1 MGLPRD
7 IIFAYLV
14 GLAGLILVSTLK
26 LAIAPVFTSSFN
38 GLFFALAILLA
49 AGMGG
54 LAPGVFTMVLALPL
68 VYFFTEEASISRGP
82 DLILFAGVGF
92 GIAWLGGVLREERNK
107 ALLASKLLQRRES
120 YLQAILDSISD
131 ATIAS
136 KPSGEIVSFNAAA
149 ERLFGYREEVVLTR
163 NVRVLMA
170 DPYPPEENARA
181 DHPATGLARFI
192 GRNRL
197 VRGKRS
203 DGTTFPMSI
212 DVVRITTGEGL
223 IFIGFVRDMT
233 ERERAATRLE
243 QTEAELARLSRMS
256 EMGEMASALAHE
268 INQPLS
274 AVSNYVQGAKRMLE
288 LFDPAMLPA
297 LRDSLAAAATQALR
311 AGDIIHHLRI
321 FMAQGEIDKEI
332 VDVNSLIE
340 GAMALALAGTRED
353 GILVELDLAP
363 GGLEILGNPTQI
375 QQVIV
380 NLLRNAADAVRA
392 SERKVITIRTRR
404 NGSFARIELSDTGH
418 GISPNFGEE
427 IFKAF
432 VTTKRSGMGVGLSIS
447 KRIIEAHGGAISAR
461 SVAGRETIFTFTLPL
476 VDKEIQAHDK

>member
-1 MGLPRD
+1 M
-7 IIFAYLV
+7 V
-14 GLAGLILVSTLK
+14 GLAGLILVSALK

-38 GLFFALAILLA
+38 GLFFSLAILFA

-54 LAPGVFTMVLALPL
+54 MAPGVFTTVLALPL
-68 VYFFTEEASISRGP
+68 VYFFTDENSTSQGP
-82 DLILFAGVGF
+82 DMALFAGVGF

-107 ALLASKLLQRRES
+107 AIMATRLLQRREN
-120 YLQAILDSISD
+120 YLQAILDTISD
-131 ATIAS
+131 ATIAT

-149 ERLFGYREEVVLTR
+149 ERLFGYREKVVLTR
-163 NVRVLMA
+163 NVNILLTEPRQPDRGGGTERAPTGFARLM
-170 DPYPPEENARA
+170 
-181 DHPATGLARFI
+181 G
-192 GRNRL
+192 GSRL
-197 VRGKRS
+197 LRGKRS

-212 DVVRITTGEGL
+212 HVARIATSEGPL
-223 IFIGFVRDMT
+223 FIGFARDMT

-288 LFDPAMLPA
+288 VFDPAMLPA
-297 LRDSLAAAATQALR
+297 LRESLAATATQALR

-332 VDVNSLIE
+332 VDINTLIE

-353 GILVELDLAP
+353 GILTELDLAP
-363 GGLEILGNPTQI
+363 GPLEALGNPTQI

-392 SERKVITIRTRR
+392 SERKVITVRTRR
-404 NGSFARIELSDTGH
+404 SGKFVRVELSDTGH
-418 GISPNFGEE
+418 GIPPDFGDE

-447 KRIIEAHGGAISAR
+447 RRIIEGHGGAISAR
-461 SVAGRETIFTFTLPL
+461 TIPGRETIFTFTLPL
-476 VDKEIQAHDK
+476 VDREIQAHDQ

>member
-1 MGLPRD
+1 MGLPKD

-14 GLAGLILVSTLK
+14 GLAGLILVSTIK
-26 LAIAPVFTSSFN
+26 LAITPVFTSSFS

-54 LAPGVFTMVLALPL
+54 MAPGVFTMVLALPL
-68 VYFFTEEASISRGP
+68 VYFFTVDESTSQGP
-82 DLILFAGVGF
+82 DLVLFAGVGF
-92 GIAWLGGVLREERNK
+92 GIAWLGGVLREERIK
-107 ALLASKLLQRRES
+107 ALMATRLLLRRES
-120 YLQAILDSISD
+120 YLQAILDTISD

-149 ERLFGYREEVVLTR
+149 ERLFGYREKVVMTR
-163 NVRVLMA
+163 NVHILMA
-170 DPYPPEENARA
+170 SPHLPDRNSTAEYPS
-181 DHPATGLARFI
+181 TGFARFI

-197 VRGKRS
+197 LRGKRS

-223 IFIGFVRDMT
+223 LFIAFARDMT

-274 AVSNYVQGAKRMLE
+274 AISNYVQGAKRMLE

-297 LRDSLAAAATQALR
+297 LRESLAAAATQALR

-332 VDVNSLIE
+332 VDVNTLIE

-353 GILVELDLAP
+353 GILIELNLSP
-363 GGLEILGNPTQI
+363 GPLEALGNPTQI

-380 NLLRNAADAVRA
+380 NLLRNAADAVQA
-392 SERKVITIRTRR
+392 SERKIITIRTRQNDR
-404 NGSFARIELSDTGH
+404 FARIELSDTGH
-418 GISPNFGEE
+418 GIPPEFGEE

-432 VTTKRSGMGVGLSIS
+432 VSTKRRGMGVGLSIS
-447 KRIIEAHGGAISAR
+447 KRIIEAHGGAIEAR
-461 SVAGRETIFTFTLPL
+461 SITGKETVFTFTLPL
-476 VDKEIQAHDK
+476 VDREIDAHAQ

>member
-1 MGLPRD
+1 MGLSRD
-7 IIFAYLV
+7 ILLSYLV
-14 GLAGLILVSTLK
+14 GLAGLILVSALK
-26 LAIAPVFTSSFN
+26 LAVSPVFTTTFN
-38 GLFFALAILLA
+38 GLFFSLAILFA

-68 VYFFTEEASISRGP
+68 VYFFTEDNASQGP
-82 DLILFAGVGF
+82 DLALFAGVGF

-107 ALLASKLLQRRES
+107 AIMATRLLQRRES
-120 YLQAILDSISD
+120 YLQAILDTISD

-149 ERLFGYREEVVLTR
+149 ERLFGYREKVVLTR
-163 NVRVLMA
+163 NVSILMA
-170 DPYPPEENARA
+170 VPHQPDRSDETERS
-181 DHPATGLARFI
+181 ATGFAQLM

-197 VRGKRS
+197 IRGKRS
-203 DGTTFPMSI
+203 DGTNFPMSI
-212 DVVRITTGEGL
+212 DVVRIETAEGL
-223 IFIGFVRDMT
+223 LFIGFAHDMT

-288 LFDPAMLPA
+288 VFDPAMLPA
-297 LRDSLAAAATQALR
+297 LRESLAATATQALR

-332 VDVNSLIE
+332 VDVNTLIE

-353 GILVELDLAP
+353 GVLTELDLTP
-363 GGLEILGNPTQI
+363 GPLETLGNPTQI

-380 NLLRNAADAVRA
+380 NLLRNASDAVQG
-392 SERKVITIRTRR
+392 SERKVIAIRTRR
-404 NGSFARIELSDTGH
+404 SGKFARVELSDTGH
-418 GISPNFGEE
+418 GIPPDFGEE

-432 VTTKRSGMGVGLSIS
+432 VTTKRRGMGVGLSIS
-447 KRIIEAHGGAISAR
+447 KRIIEGHGGAINAR
-461 SVAGRETIFTFTLPL
+461 TIPGRETIFTFTLPL
-476 VDKEIQAHDK
+476 VDREIEVHDQ

>member
-7 IIFAYLV
+7 IIIAYVV

-26 LAIAPVFTSSFN
+26 LAITPVFNSSFN
-38 GLFFALAILLA
+38 GLFFSLAILLA

-54 LAPGVFTMVLALPL
+54 MAPGVFTMVLALPL
-68 VYFFTEEASISRGP
+68 VYFFTEETSTSQGP

-107 ALLASKLLQRRES
+107 ALMASKLLQRRES
-120 YLQAILDSISD
+120 YLQAILDTISD

-149 ERLFGYREEVVLTR
+149 ERLFGYREKVVLTR
-163 NVRVLMA
+163 SVQLLMA
-170 DPYPPEENARA
+170 DPLQPNRIGSA
-181 DHPATGLARFI
+181 DHPPAGFARFL

-197 VRGKRS
+197 VRGRRS

-212 DVVRITTGEGL
+212 DVVRIATGEGL
-223 IFIGFVRDMT
+223 LFIAFARDMT

-288 LFDPAMLPA
+288 VFDAAMLPA
-297 LRDSLAAAATQALR
+297 LRESLAAAATQALR

-332 VDVNSLIE
+332 VNVNTLIE

-353 GILVELDLAP
+353 GILAELDLASGP
-363 GGLEILGNPTQI
+363 LEALGNPTQI

-380 NLLRNAADAVRA
+380 NLLRNAADAVRT
-392 SERKVITIRTRR
+392 SERKVITVRTRR
-404 NGSFARIELSDTGH
+404 SGQFARVELADTGQ
-418 GISPNFGEE
+418 GIPPDFGEE

-432 VTTKRSGMGVGLSIS
+432 VTTKRRGMGVGLSIS
-447 KRIIEAHGGAISAR
+447 KRIIEAHGGAINAR
-461 SVAGRETIFTFTLPL
+461 SIPGRETIFTFTLPL
-476 VDKEIQAHDK
+476 VDREIQAHDE